1 MKVLLRAPA
10 GVAGGGR
17 LPQSG
22 QPSTSR
28 GALPLPPSGGS
39 PVLFALFKGQPDGIP
54 KPQHPDKPEFSSFKH
69 QTE

>member
-1 MKVLLRAPA
+1 
-10 GVAGGGR
+10 